1 MGNTETNQ
9 VQRQRAETKMI
20 YNHEISRLRE
30 TKNRDA
36 VLAIMVSVPD
46 NGSMPTSD
54 VYLGIFDESKD
65 SGFCFWVN
73 STVLD
78 AAMTQSNQ
86 FWCVDNEGHVF
97 TTSTLVNAPLAVL
110 EDVSFGYKK
119 EYLSKVNA
127 YRFSELPINTLWC
140 SDRVTIFADESG
152 TVCHIEGDKVTL
164 HSLDLIP
171 LSFFGNTYNDLYL
184 YGRKAKL
191 WHFNG
196 IQWTEI
202 ALPDVGLA
210 HLAISGGIVLSDGD
224 VMFVT
229 SYGFVFKGNAKKGFS
244 LLSTPK
250 KTYSGICQ
258 YQERYFVSAKDEGL
272 FEVTNIDNQWQFHP
286 ISPARLPLSLHTMGK
301 EGSQALFMVSALNI
315 GKPHFVVV
323 DPGNNIGEK
332 ERAYSW
338 EINIE

>member
-1 MGNTETNQ
+1 
-9 VQRQRAETKMI
+9 MI

-30 TKNRDA
+30 TTNRDA

-54 VYLGIFDESKD
+54 VYFGAFDESKD
-65 SGFCFWVN
+65 SGFCFWTN
-73 STVLD
+73 STVMD
-78 AAMTQSNQ
+78 AAMTLSNQ

-97 TTSTLVNAPLAVL
+97 TTSTLINAPLAVL
-110 EDVSFGYKK
+110 KDVSFGYKK

-140 SDRVTIFADESG
+140 SEQLTILADESG
-152 TVCHIEGDKVTL
+152 TVFHIEGDRVTS

-171 LSFFGNTYNDLYL
+171 LSFFGTDSDDLYL

-202 ALPDVGLA
+202 ALPDVGLD
-210 HLAISGGIVLSDGD
+210 HLAISGGVTLSDGN

-229 SYGFVFKGNAKKGFS
+229 SYGFVFKGNSKKRFT
-244 LLSTPK
+244 LLTTPK
-250 KTYSGICQ
+250 KPYSGICQ
-258 YQERYFVSAKDEGL
+258 YQGRYFVCVKDEGL
-272 FEVTNIDNQWQFHP
+272 FEVTNIEHQWQFHL
-286 ISPARLPLSLHTMGK
+286 ISTARLPLSLHTMGK
-301 EGSQALFMVSALNI
+301 ERHQALFMTSALNI
-315 GKPHFVVV
+315 GKPHFVIVE
-323 DPGNNIGEK
+323 PGNNVGEK
-332 ERAYSW
+332 ERAFSW